1 MSESGMREAVIV
13 DAVRTP
19 IARAHADKGW
29 FKDIRSDELGVIV
42 IRELLKRTNVDPGL
56 IEDVVL
62 GCANQTGEQAM
73 NMGRYIA
80 IMAGLPFEVAA
91 QTINRQC
98 ASSMTAV
105 HSAAQAIMTG
115 CGDIFIAGGVESMTH
130 LPEGA
135 GADLNPKRFQFVDR
149 SSSSMGLTAEN
160 LAEMYNISRQEQEEF
175 ALRSHQKAI
184 AAQEEGRFKAEVIP
198 VEIPSN
204 NGGKKLIDRDQ
215 NPRSY
220 TSLELMAA
228 LEPIALP
235 GGTITAATASP
246 ASDGAS
252 AIMLMSREKSAEL
265 GLKPKAKVVS
275 MAVAGVDPRLMGL
288 GIIDA
293 TRKAVE
299 RAGLTIGDI
308 DLAELNE
315 AFAVVAMV
323 AIMELG
329 IDEEKVNPNG
339 GAVALGHP
347 MGCTGARLVTT
358 LVHEM
363 TRRQVKYGLAA
374 MCVGMGQGAATVLE
388 LAN

>member
-1 MSESGMREAVIV
+1 MREAVIV

-184 AAQEEGRFKAEVIP
+184 AAQEEGRFKAEMVP
-198 VEIPSN
+198 VKVPSDD
-204 NGGKKLIDRDQ
+204 GGKKLIDRDQ

-275 MAVAGVDPRLMGL
+275 MAVAGVDPKLMGL

>member
-1 MSESGMREAVIV
+1 MLGMREAVVV

-19 IARAHADKGW
+19 IARAHPEKGW
-29 FKDIRSDELGVIV
+29 FKDIRSDELGGIV
-42 IRELLKRTNVDPGL
+42 IRELLRRTNVDPSQ
-56 IEDVVL
+56 IEDVIL
-62 GCANQTGEQAM
+62 GCANQTGKQAM
-73 NMGRYIA
+73 NVARYIA

-105 HSAAQAIMTG
+105 HSAAQAIRTG
-115 CGDIFIAGGVESMTH
+115 CGDIFIAGGIESMTH

-135 GADLNPKRFQFVDR
+135 GADLNPKRFQFVHR

-175 ALRSHQKAI
+175 ASRSHRKAI
-184 AAQEEGRFKAEVIP
+184 AAQEEGRFKDEMVP
-198 VEIPSN
+198 VEVTSD
-204 NGGKKLIDRDQ
+204 NGSKRLIDSDQ
-215 NPRSY
+215 NPRPY
-220 TSLELMAA
+220 TSPELMAA
-228 LEPIALP
+228 LEPISRQ

-246 ASDGAS
+246 ASDGAA
-252 AIMLMSREKSAEL
+252 AIMLVSQEKSEEI
-265 GLKPKAKVVS
+265 GLMPKAKVLS
-275 MAVAGVDPRLMGL
+275 MAVAGVDPKLMGL
-288 GIIDA
+288 GMVPA
-293 TRKAVE
+293 TRKALE
-299 RAGLTIGDI
+299 RAGLTIADI

-323 AIMELG
+323 AIRELG
-329 IDEEKVNPNG
+329 IDEERVNPNG

-363 TRRQVKYGLAA
+363 ARRQARYGLAA

-388 LAN
+388 MAS

>member
-1 MSESGMREAVIV
+1 MREAVIV

-19 IARAHADKGW
+19 IARAHPDKGW

-42 IRELLKRTNVDPGL
+42 IRELLKRTNVDPKQ

-73 NMGRYIA
+73 NVARYIA

-115 CGDIFIAGGVESMTH
+115 CGHIFIAGGIESMTH

-160 LAEMYNISRQEQEEF
+160 LAEMYNISRREQEEF
-175 ALRSHQKAI
+175 ASRSHRKAI
-184 AAQEEGRFKAEVIP
+184 AAQEEGRFKDEMVP
-198 VEIPSN
+198 VEITSDDGN
-204 NGGKKLIDRDQ
+204 KKLIDSDQ
-215 NPRSY
+215 NPRPY
-220 TSLELMAA
+220 TSPELMAA
-228 LEPIALP
+228 LEPISRQ
-235 GGTITAATASP
+235 GGTITAATTSP
-246 ASDGAS
+246 ASDGAA
-252 AIMLMSREKSAEL
+252 AIMLVSQERSEEI
-265 GLKPKAKVVS
+265 GLMPKAKVLS

-288 GIIDA
+288 GMVPA
-293 TRKAVE
+293 TRKALE
-299 RAGLTIGDI
+299 RAGLTIADI
-308 DLAELNE
+308 DLVELNE

-323 AIMELG
+323 AIKELG

-363 TRRQVKYGLAA
+363 ARRQVKYGLAA
-374 MCVGMGQGAATVLE
+374 MCVGMGQGAATILE
-388 LAN
+388 IAT

>member
-1 MSESGMREAVIV
+1 MREAVVV

-19 IARAHADKGW
+19 IARAHPEKGW
-29 FKDIRSDELGVIV
+29 FKDIRSDELGGIV
-42 IRELLKRTNVDPGL
+42 IRELLRRTNVDPSQ
-56 IEDVVL
+56 IEDVIL
-62 GCANQTGEQAM
+62 GCANQTGKQAM
-73 NMGRYIA
+73 NVARYIA

-105 HSAAQAIMTG
+105 HSAAQAIRTG
-115 CGDIFIAGGVESMTH
+115 CGDIFIAGGIESMTH

-135 GADLNPKRFQFVDR
+135 GADLNPKRFQFVHR

-175 ALRSHQKAI
+175 ASRSHRKAI
-184 AAQEEGRFKAEVIP
+184 AAQEEGRFKNEMVP
-198 VEIPSN
+198 VEITSD
-204 NGGKKLIDRDQ
+204 NGSKRLIDSDQ

-220 TSLELMAA
+220 TSPELMAA
-228 LEPIALP
+228 LEPISRQ

-246 ASDGAS
+246 ASDGAA
-252 AIMLMSREKSAEL
+252 AIMLVSQEKSEEI
-265 GLKPKAKVVS
+265 GLMPKAKVLS
-275 MAVAGVDPRLMGL
+275 MAVAGVDPKLMGL
-288 GIIDA
+288 GMVPA
-293 TRKAVE
+293 TRKALE
-299 RAGLTIGDI
+299 RAGLTIADI

-323 AIMELG
+323 AIRELG

-363 TRRQVKYGLAA
+363 ARRQARYGLAA

-388 LAN
+388 MAS

>member
-1 MSESGMREAVIV
+1 MLGMREAVVV

-19 IARAHADKGW
+19 IARAHPEKGW
-29 FKDIRSDELGVIV
+29 FKDIRSDELGGIV
-42 IRELLKRTNVDPGL
+42 IRELLRRTNVDPSQ
-56 IEDVVL
+56 IEDVIL

-73 NMGRYIA
+73 NVARYIA

-105 HSAAQAIMTG
+105 HSAAQAIRTG
-115 CGDIFIAGGVESMTH
+115 CGDIFIAGGIESMTH

-135 GADLNPKRFQFVDR
+135 GADLNPKRFQFVHR

-175 ALRSHQKAI
+175 ASRSHRKAI
-184 AAQEEGRFKAEVIP
+184 AAQEEGRFKDEMVP
-198 VEIPSN
+198 VEVTSD
-204 NGGKKLIDRDQ
+204 NGSKRLIDSDQ
-215 NPRSY
+215 NPRPY
-220 TSLELMAA
+220 TSPELMAA
-228 LEPIALP
+228 LEPISRQ

-246 ASDGAS
+246 ASDGAA
-252 AIMLMSREKSAEL
+252 AIMLVSREKSEEI
-265 GLKPKAKVVS
+265 GLMPKAKVLS
-275 MAVAGVDPRLMGL
+275 MAVAGVDPKLMGL
-288 GIIDA
+288 GMVPA
-293 TRKAVE
+293 ARKALE
-299 RAGLTIGDI
+299 RAGLTIADI

-323 AIMELG
+323 AIRELG

-363 TRRQVKYGLAA
+363 ARRQARYGLAA

-388 LAN
+388 IAS

>member
-1 MSESGMREAVIV
+1 MREALIV
-13 DAVRTP
+13 NAVRTP
-19 IARAHADKGW
+19 IARAHPDKGW

-42 IRELLKRTNVDPGL
+42 IRELLRRTNVDPKQ

-73 NMGRYIA
+73 NVARYIA

-115 CGDIFIAGGVESMTH
+115 CGDIFIAGGIESMTH

-135 GADLNPKRFQFVDR
+135 GADLNPKRFQFVHR

-175 ALRSHQKAI
+175 ASRSHRKAI
-184 AAQEEGRFKAEVIP
+184 AAQEEGRFKNEMVP
-198 VEIPSN
+198 VEIISD
-204 NGGKKLIDRDQ
+204 NGSKRLIDSDQ
-215 NPRSY
+215 NPRPY
-220 TSLELMAA
+220 TSPELMAA
-228 LEPIALP
+228 LEPISRQ
-235 GGTITAATASP
+235 GGTITAATTSP
-246 ASDGAS
+246 ASDGAA
-252 AIMLMSREKSAEL
+252 AIMLVSREKSEEI
-265 GLKPKAKVVS
+265 GLMPKAKVLS
-275 MAVAGVDPRLMGL
+275 MAVAGVDPKLMGL
-288 GIIDA
+288 GMVPA
-293 TRKAVE
+293 ARKALE
-299 RAGLTIGDI
+299 RAGLTIADI

-323 AIMELG
+323 AIRELG

-363 TRRQVKYGLAA
+363 ARRQARYGLAA
-374 MCVGMGQGAATVLE
+374 MCVAMGPGAATVLE
-388 LAN
+388 IAN

>member
-1 MSESGMREAVIV
+1 MREAVIV

-19 IARAHADKGW
+19 IARAHPDKGW

-184 AAQEEGRFKAEVIP
+184 AAQEEGRFKAEMVP
-198 VEIPSN
+198 VKVPSN
-204 NGGKKLIDRDQ
+204 NGGKELIDRDQ

-363 TRRQVKYGLAA
+363 NRRQVKYGLAA

>member
-1 MSESGMREAVIV
+1 MREAVIV

-42 IRELLKRTNVDPGL
+42 IRELLKRTNVAPGL

-105 HSAAQAIMTG
+105 HSAAQAIMTR

-135 GADLNPKRFQFVDR
+135 GAHLNPKRFQFVDR

-184 AAQEEGRFKAEVIP
+184 AAQEEGRFKAEMVP
-198 VEIPSN
+198 VKVPSN
-204 NGGKKLIDRDQ
+204 NGGKELIDRDQ

>member
-1 MSESGMREAVIV
+1 MREAVIV

-175 ALRSHQKAI
+175 TLRSHQKAI
-184 AAQEEGRFKAEVIP
+184 AAQEKGGFEAEMVP
-198 VEIPSN
+198 VKVPSDD
-204 NGGKKLIDRDQ
+204 GGKKLIDRDQ